1 MIAENPCGDWEPY
14 KEEKCIKLFD
24 KSNLQSFVDAE
35 KTCASNDSKLIN
47 IHFHDDQTFLENYL
61 FTKKSVVDYV
71 WLGAKNDSV
80 AAHQHVF
87 HWSDGSNLT
96 FTNWASGYPKV
107 RTTDSCIQMS
117 SDEEVRG
124 KWSNEPC
131 TRKNLVVCEKEQ
143 TWSLKKLQALVVQT
157 MQNPVP
163 LGFIYVQLPQEKSPQ
178 EIWPWMSW
186 TDISLQYDSTFF
198 RVAGSKAET
207 FGKTQPE
214 ATPFIDSVEYTNC
227 QQVPSNDCAKLKT
240 EDKYQWAQKIPLSGG
255 WSGRVYSVNFYNNGR
270 TPANMYDGALRFH
283 VTPSEVRPKNM
294 AVKVWKRTG

>member
-1 MIAENPCGDWEPY
+1 M
-14 KEEKCIKLFD
+14 
-24 KSNLQSFVDAE
+24 
-35 KTCASNDSKLIN
+35 
-47 IHFHDDQTFLENYL
+47 
-61 FTKKSVVDYV
+61 
-71 WLGAKNDSV
+71 GAKNDSI

-96 FTNWASGYPKV
+96 FTNWANGYPKV

-186 TDISLQYDSTFF
+186 TDISPQFDSTFF
-198 RVAGSKAET
+198 RVAGSKAEV

-214 ATPFIDSVEYTNC
+214 LIPFIDSVEYTDC
-227 QQVPSNDCAKLKT
+227 QWKPTDACAKLKA
-240 EDKYQWAQKIPLSGG
+240 EDRYLWGQNISQSGG
-255 WSGRVYSVNFYNNGR
+255 WSGKVSSPNAFNIGNS
-270 TPANMYDGALRFH
+270 PASTYKAAMRFH
-283 VTPSEVRPKNM
+283 VTPGEVRPKNM

>member
-14 KEEKCIKLFD
+14 KEEKCIKLLD
-24 KSNLQSFVDAE
+24 SVNTHSFADAE
-35 KTCASNDSKLIN
+35 KICAANDSKLIN
-47 IHFHDDQTFLENYL
+47 IHFHDDQTFFENYL
-61 FTKKSVVDYV
+61 FTKKSVVDNV
-71 WLGAKNDSV
+71 WLGAKNDSI

-107 RTTDSCIQMS
+107 RTTDSCVQMNAN
-117 SDEEVRG
+117 DDLKG

-131 TRKNLVVCEKEQ
+131 AKKNLVVCEKAQ

-163 LGFIYVQLPQEKSPQ
+163 FGFIYVQLPKEKSPQ

-186 TDISLQYDSTFF
+186 TDVSSTYDSVFF
-198 RVAGSKAET
+198 RVAGSKGAAA
-207 FGKTQPE
+207 FGDIQEEFSPY
-214 ATPFIDSVEYTNC
+214 IDEVNSLDCLSSPTNNC
-227 QQVPSNDCAKLKT
+227 HQYEFEDHLQVSR
-240 EDKYQWAQKIPLSGG
+240 SGG
-255 WSGRVYSVNFYNNGR
+255 LTKYVRTANGYNYGKSPDKVYV
-270 TPANMYDGALRFH
+270 GALNFH
-283 VTPSEVRPKNM
+283 TAAGEVRPRNM